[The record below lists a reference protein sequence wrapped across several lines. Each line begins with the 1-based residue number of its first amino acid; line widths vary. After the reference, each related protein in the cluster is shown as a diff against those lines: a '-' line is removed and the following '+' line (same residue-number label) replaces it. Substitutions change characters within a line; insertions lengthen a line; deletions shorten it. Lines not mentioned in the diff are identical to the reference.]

1 MPLPDAN
8 CFSMKSKTS
17 SAWNRIRRTT
27 FPTPSKWTAGARWPV
42 RETPTRPMSS
52 MLNVSPKKNTMN
64 GKFQITEA
72 NPRPVQRIAYV
83 LR

>member
-27 FPTPSKWTAGARWPV
+27 FPTPSKWTAGVNWPV
-42 RETPTRPMSS
+42 
-52 MLNVSPKKNTMN
+52 
-64 GKFQITEA
+64 
-72 NPRPVQRIAYV
+72 
-83 LR
+83 